1 MPYETL
7 ETTST
12 AAARV
17 ADDGARHVAAIDA
30 RALTKRFGEFTAVD
44 ALDLRVETGTVVSL
58 LGPNGAG
65 KTTIVRMLA
74 TLLRPDAGSARVAGH
89 DVVTEGDRVR
99 AAISLTGQ
107 FAALDK
113 NLTAVENLSLMARL
127 RGHRR
132 GAARALVAQLVE
144 RFDIHEFRDRLVKN
158 LSGGQRRRVDLA
170 ASLIDKPS
178 LLVLDEP
185 TTGLDPRSRQVVW
198 ATVHEL
204 VGEGVTLLLTTQYLD
219 EADALAD
226 RVVLIDHGREIAAG
240 TPAQLKARVGEQ
252 RVDVIAAD
260 GAALERLASLL
271 SERFGATIAREQRMV
286 SVPAPN
292 DAADLAAVAS
302 VVRDSRIPVDELALR
317 RPTLDDAFLALTGHT
332 ASASEAGGP
341 NAGDSVAETSAR
353 GAAATPSD
361 CQTSEEVA
369 A

>member
-1 MPYETL
+1 MTYD
-7 ETTST
+7 SSNHN
-12 AAARV
+12 ASA
-17 ADDGARHVAAIDA
+17 AAIDA
-30 RALTKRFGEFTAVD
+30 VGLTKRFGDFTAVD

-65 KTTIVRMLA
+65 KTTMVRMLA
-74 TLLRPDAGSARVAGH
+74 TLLRPDAGSARIAGH
-89 DVVTEGDRVR
+89 DVVSEAERVR
-99 AAISLTGQ
+99 SVISLTGQ

-113 NLTAVENLSLMARL
+113 NLTAVENLRLMARL

-132 GAARALVAQLVE
+132 GAVHALVDQLVE
-144 RFDIHEFRDRLVKN
+144 RFDIGEFRDRLVKN

-170 ASLIDKPS
+170 AGLIDRPQ

-198 ATVHEL
+198 ATVREL

-240 TPAQLKARVGEQ
+240 TPAQLKAQVGEQ
-252 RVDVIAAD
+252 RVDVVAAD
-260 GAALERLASLL
+260 SAALDQLVALL
-271 SERFGATIAREQRMV
+271 DGEFETTVAREQRIV

-292 DAADLAAVAS
+292 EAADLARVAG
-302 VVRDSRIPVDELALR
+302 VVRDSRIAVDELALR
-317 RPTLDDAFLALTGHT
+317 RPTLDDAFLALTGHP
-332 ASASEAGGP
+332 ASATDDDRADAEAP
-341 NAGDSVAETSAR
+341 A
-353 GAAATPSD
+353 
-361 CQTSEEVA
+361 EEVA